1 MNKYLLLL
9 VVFFI
14 CCISCSSDEDAQ
26 TTGSIYGV
34 ITIKETAEPMRATG
48 VELHKGY
55 YAGGELLLKTV
66 TYDDGH
72 YEFENLNPGEY
83 TLIVMASGYS
93 EVKYAVLVEPGRT
106 ARADMQLEKINTT
119 FTVQTL
125 EPVEN
130 GEEITF
136 KGAYTVSNYGYRPTE
151 CGFYYSTNTNPEIGG
166 VQIKGNTG
174 TPFSANVKGLK
185 KGVYY
190 VRAYAKN
197 HLGTEYGAIRR
208 FEVQKQPIVTTL
220 EATNVTSEHATLN
233 GMIEY
238 EGEPGYTERG
248 FVYSKY
254 FQNPTIED
262 PSSSTIRVPVSGRS
276 KEFSTN
282 IAGLTRNTTYYVRT
296 YTIYQSGIVYGNT
309 IQFSNMDYFILQEA
323 GIMVQKN
330 DLSSGSNWS
339 KASELCTSSK
349 VGGYTD
355 WRLPTRGE
363 SRAIHKALQENP
375 QLNIDTNNY
384 YWTADDY
391 SSSLYYYMNY
401 YKGSIDYNNKWAS
414 YRVRAVRSL

>member
-14 CCISCSSDEDAQ
+14 SCISCSSDEDSQ

-48 VELHKGY
+48 VELHKSEFD
-55 YAGGELLLKTV
+55 GGGLLLKSV

-72 YEFENLNPGEY
+72 YEFENLNPGNY
-83 TLIVMASGYS
+83 TLRVAASGYS
-93 EVKYAVLVEPGRT
+93 NVEYAVIVEQGRT

-119 FTVQTL
+119 LTVQTL

-130 GEEITF
+130 GEEFTF
-136 KGAYTVSNYGYRPTE
+136 KGAYTVRYGGWSPTE

-166 VQIKGNTG
+166 VQIKGT
-174 TPFSANVKGLK
+174 TATTFSANTKGLK

-197 HLGTEYGAIRR
+197 HLGTEYGPIRR
-208 FEVQKQPIVTTL
+208 FEVHKQPIVTTFA
-220 EATNVTSEHATLN
+220 ATNITSEHATLN

-238 EGEPGYTERG
+238 EGEPSYTERG

-262 PSSSTIRVPVSGRS
+262 LSSSSIRIPVSGRS
-276 KEFSTN
+276 KEFSAN
-282 IAGLTRNTTYYVRT
+282 IAGLTSKTTYYART
-296 YTIYQSGIVYGNT
+296 YAIHQSGTVYGNT

-363 SRAIHKALQENP
+363 SMAIQKALQQNSH
-375 QLNIDTNNY
+375 LNIDISY
-384 YWTADDY
+384 FYWTADIYDTY
-391 SSSLYYYMNY
+391 SCYYMDY
-401 YKGSIDYNNKWAS
+401 YNNKINHGYRSRS